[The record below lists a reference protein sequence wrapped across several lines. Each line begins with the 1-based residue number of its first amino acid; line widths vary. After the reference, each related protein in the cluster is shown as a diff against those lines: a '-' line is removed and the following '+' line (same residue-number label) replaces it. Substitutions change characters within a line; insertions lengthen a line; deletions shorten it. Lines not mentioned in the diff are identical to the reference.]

1 MPKSSGGGGS
11 GGRSNGGGSTNGD
24 AGQPGE
30 VARAANNE
38 QLKRVLGRNMAE
50 YRKVDQGIINI
61 EKAQDALV
69 KSGPTGPGSKNY
81 ELNNRLTEALMRGIG
96 KKEVLRTRIKNIVK
110 RRGKPV

>member
-1 MPKSSGGGGS
+1 MGGNSGGGGS
-11 GGRSNGGGSTNGD
+11 GGRTNGGGSTNG
-24 AGQPGE
+24 E
-30 VARAANNE
+30 VVRAANNE

-50 YRKVDQGIINI
+50 YRTIDQGITNI